1 MVSNTLRFGTIT
13 DARDTA
19 DLREVTVT
27 IISPR
32 LESKPTTQIATCLA
46 MATRLSFAEQVS

>member
-1 MVSNTLRFGTIT
+1 MSNTLRFGTIT